1 MNDPNLKEALQ
12 KTQEQIETRV
22 IDEPDP
28 WGPLHKHVPKE
39 WHGGF
44 MFMGSVDHPHWGRV
58 WYYKHGMTRKYL
70 RIDQAG
76 NFYREME
83 DPITKEFVLAQLAD
97 RNPAFDDVFKD
108 IEKFGATR
116 ETSYDAGYKCRRD
129 QALVEAGYT
138 VASVSPEGVT
148 EKRKW
153 GEVEYGGNVL
163 TPKPRK
169 FMAYNT
175 KAKDWVRWLGYTGT
189 KEEMEIRLREHYNAP
204 SHVVAMEVIEK

>member
-148 EKRKW
+148 EKRGKATT
-153 GEVEYGGNVL
+153 GNTPMKVRSYPGLPGG
-163 TPKPRK
+163 TGGDRQAG
-169 FMAYNT
+169 F
-175 KAKDWVRWLGYTGT
+175 GT
-189 KEEMEIRLREHYNAP
+189 KVKQHAQDKGL
-204 SHVVAMEVIEK
+204 